1 MTQPFL
7 AAAIQLTSGDDIAAN
22 IAQIAPLVAEAARA
36 GAKLVAL
43 PENAFFMRREGT
55 VVTADVPMA
64 QHEGIAWARAAA
76 REHGVALLVGS
87 IRAREEGAAL
97 PYNRS
102 VYIDANGEIAATYD
116 KLHLFDVT
124 LPSGDSYKESSQAQA
139 GAQAVLLRTPQAALG
154 LSICYDLR
162 FPALYRAQ
170 ALAGAQ
176 LLAVP
181 SAFTRPTG
189 QAHWHV
195 LLRARAIE
203 NGCYV
208 IAPAQA
214 GTHPGGRETYGH
226 TLVVNPWGEI
236 IAEARDDAPQ
246 VVLATID
253 PARVA
258 AARASIPVL
267 QHQRSIDGVRVIEV
281 SA

>member
-7 AAAIQLTSGDDIAAN
+7 AAAIQLTSGDDVAAN
-22 IAQIAPLVAEAARA
+22 IAQIGPLVAEAARA
-36 GAKLVAL
+36 GARLVAL

-55 VVTADVPMA
+55 VVTEDVSMG
-64 QHEGIAWARAAA
+64 QHVGIQWARKAA
-76 REHGVALLVGS
+76 REHGIALLVGS
-87 IRAREEGAAL
+87 IRAREEGSAL
-97 PYNRS
+97 PFNRS
-102 VYIDANGEIAATYD
+102 VYIDAQGEIAATYD

-124 LPSGDSYKESSQAQA
+124 LPNGDSYRESSQAQA
-139 GAQAVLLRTPQAALG
+139 GVQAVLLRTPQAAIG

-170 ALAGAQ
+170 ALAGAEI
-176 LLAVP
+176 LAVP

-226 TLVVNPWGEI
+226 TLVVNPWGEV
-236 IAEARDDAPQ
+236 IAEAQSDAPQ
-246 VVLATID
+246 VVFASID
-253 PARVA
+253 PAQVV

-267 QHQRSIDGVRVIEV
+267 QHQRGIDGVEVIELT
-281 SA
+281 A

>member
-1 MTQPFL
+1 MRQPFL
-7 AAAIQLTSGDDIAAN
+7 AAAIQLTSGDDIDAN
-22 IAQIAPLVAEAARA
+22 IAQIAPLVAEAAKA
-36 GAKLVAL
+36 GAMLVAL

-55 VVTADVPMA
+55 VVTADMAMA
-64 QHEGIAWARAAA
+64 QHAGIQWAQQAA
-76 REHGVALLVGS
+76 RQHGVALLVGS
-87 IRAREEGAAL
+87 IRAREEGCAL
-97 PYNRS
+97 PFNRS
-102 VYIDANGEIAATYD
+102 VYIAPNGQLAATYD

-124 LPSGDSYKESSQAQA
+124 LPNGDSYKESSQAQA
-139 GAQAVLLRTPQAALG
+139 GTQAVLVRTPVGSLG

-162 FPALYRAQ
+162 FPGLYRALAQ
-170 ALAGAQ
+170 AGAEM
-176 LLAVP
+176 LAVP

-226 TLVVNPWGEI
+226 TLVVDPWGEI
-236 IAEARDDAPQ
+236 IAEATGDGPQ

-253 PARVA
+253 PARVM
-258 AARASIPVL
+258 AARANIPVL
-267 QHQRSIDGVRVIEV
+267 QHQREIGDITVIEV
-281 SA
+281 PA